1 MVVWTSGKCI
11 EFIKE
16 YQKKIYVIFIQRF
29 SVSPN
34 KFWMA
39 YFFQWNGKKFIFYK
53 FIFENILFCLSY
65 PPFFFQSVQ
74 TSEFNWMKYYHSFY
88 YKFAMTRR
96 NEVIQCD
103 YVKVH
108 LIYTKHLKNKWDIFW
123 NIQCHENEHRSVTQT
138 RTINF
143 RFDSCIGFAMRSHP
157 IRLTL
162 YNRRSCRPEFIIL
175 STPPGNS
182 IIIPRTAAHR
192 RRQKDL
198 EITGTRQDCAERTWK
213 CISWTSTLTRPCPGG
228 IEITAAVW
236 ANRVQI
242 RPDVEYSSIHNGVLY
257 GGNEKEEDVSRQKT
271 YLNIE

>member
-108 LIYTKHLKNKWDIFW
+108 LIYTKQNKWDIFW

-182 IIIPRTAAHR
+182 IIIPRSSPPPTSKGSGDYRDKTRLCRTHVEVYIVDVDANQTVSWRYWNNCRCTGESGSDTAR
-192 RRQKDL
+192 
-198 EITGTRQDCAERTWK
+198 C
-213 CISWTSTLTRPCPGG
+213 
-228 IEITAAVW
+228 
-236 ANRVQI
+236 RVQFD
-242 RPDVEYSSIHNGVLY
+242 P
-257 GGNEKEEDVSRQKT
+257 
-271 YLNIE
+271 